1 MIRILVADDHPIF
14 REGVKKIFE
23 KDQGISVTGEARTGQ
38 EVLNKIKKNEYD
50 VILLDISM
58 PGKSWLEV
66 IKEIKQTHPRCSVL
80 VLSMH
85 KEDEYILRAFR
96 AGVAGYIIKDSLTGE
111 LITAVKRIRQ
121 GKRYVSPVIAEKL
134 TYFVAGDADEP
145 PHRALSDREY
155 EVICLI
161 AKGYTPKEIGEEL
174 FIGIN
179 TVHTYRARIL
189 EKMNLKNT
197 AEIVR
202 YAMRNKL
209 IE

>member
-1 MIRILVADDHPIF
+1 
-14 REGVKKIFE
+14 
-23 KDQGISVTGEARTGQ
+23 
-38 EVLNKIKKNEYD
+38 
-50 VILLDISM
+50 
-58 PGKSWLEV
+58 
-66 IKEIKQTHPRCSVL
+66 
-80 VLSMH
+80 
-85 KEDEYILRAFR
+85 
-96 AGVAGYIIKDSLTGE
+96 VAGYIIKDSLTGE